1 MRSKEAGGV
10 IFLYKLTKPIWM
22 STIYQ
27 TNGNKQELEANLYT
41 SEKHIMVKTAEQNN
55 LPMEIKLLT
64 TSVL

>member
-1 MRSKEAGGV
+1 
-10 IFLYKLTKPIWM
+10 M

-41 SEKHIMVKTAEQNN
+41 SEKLIMVKTAEQNN